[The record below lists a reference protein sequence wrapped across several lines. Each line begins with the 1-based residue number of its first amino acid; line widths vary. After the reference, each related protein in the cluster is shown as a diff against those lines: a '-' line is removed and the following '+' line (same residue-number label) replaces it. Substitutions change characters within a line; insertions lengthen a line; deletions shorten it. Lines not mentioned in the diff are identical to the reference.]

1 MFAAE
6 DTVSV
11 DDIVSNL
18 SVVEEL
24 KVKFL
29 TMSVLFLIWLKKKT
43 MRILEGSL
51 FTPNISEIGV
61 MILFNL
67 INTFSLRARIM
78 SQEAL
83 N

>member
-1 MFAAE
+1 
-6 DTVSV
+6 
-11 DDIVSNL
+11 
-18 SVVEEL
+18 
-24 KVKFL
+24 
-29 TMSVLFLIWLKKKT
+29 

-67 INTFSLRARIM
+67 VNTFSLRARIM